1 MATTVQTPLA
11 EYLHTSYR
19 PDREYVDGEI
29 VERKM
34 GKWEHARIQALLTIW
49 FGRHEQEW
57 CIQTA
62 TEWRTQ
68 VSATRIRIPD
78 VVVVRDE
85 SQPDV
90 LAEPPLLVVEVLSP
104 DDSYSDTQKRA
115 LDYTRMG
122 VQTIWMIDPDTR
134 TARVCCGDSWTQATR
149 LVVPGTPIH
158 VELETL
164 FVALDRGRR

>member
-1 MATTVQTPLA
+1 MATIVQTPLT
-11 EYLHTSYR
+11 EYLHTTYR
-19 PDREYVDGEI
+19 PDREYIDGEI
-29 VERKM
+29 VERNM

-57 CIQTA
+57 SIQTA

-85 SQPDV
+85 PQPDV

-104 DDSYSDTQKRA
+104 DDSYSETQKRA
-115 LDYTRMG
+115 LDCTRMG

-134 TARVCCGDSWTQATR
+134 TARVCSAT
-149 LVVPGTPIH
+149 PGP
-158 VELETL
+158 
-164 FVALDRGRR
+164 RRPASRSPGLPSM